1 MVYSVYPGASH
12 NRFEHGIGTS
22 HLCGLMLKTLK
33 DLHENEYKDE
43 EGLITDKEILCVQIA
58 GLCHDLG
65 HGPFSHTFER

>member
-1 MVYSVYPGASH
+1 
-12 NRFEHGIGTS
+12 
-22 HLCGLMLKTLK
+22 MLKTLK